1 MCTFRLI
8 YALINFRPTNWTS
21 VFYAEWCYNVWPS
34 GRLAVSELTLKDFIK
49 HYMDRC
55 GAMDKPSQPL

>member
-21 VFYAEWCYNVWPS
+21 VFYAEWCYYVWPS
-34 GRLAVSELTLKDFIK
+34 GGLRIDSKDFIK
-49 HYMDRC
+49 HSMDRC
-55 GAMDKPSQPL
+55 GAMAKPSQLL

>member
-1 MCTFRLI
+1 M
-8 YALINFRPTNWTS
+8 
-21 VFYAEWCYNVWPS
+21 S

-55 GAMDKPSQPL
+55 GAMAKPSQLLYWNLITDLSG

>member
-1 MCTFRLI
+1 M
-8 YALINFRPTNWTS
+8 
-21 VFYAEWCYNVWPS
+21 S